1 MQVLLILSDVLAVG
15 EITMACDL
23 QHSQAFH
30 PDRHWRQTRPA
41 QLAVDCA
48 RCDPTSEP
56 GARASYNGVK
66 RRLVALTIWNGDCRK
81 LPYLQVAR

>member
-1 MQVLLILSDVLAVG
+1 
-15 EITMACDL
+15 MACDL

-30 PDRHWRQTRPA
+30 PDRHWHQTRPA

-56 GARASYNGVK
+56 GAKASYK
-66 RRLVALTIWNGDCRK
+66 RCYRRLVHALTVRNGDCRK
-81 LPYLQVAR
+81 LSYLQAAR